1 MIQKSDKIAIVGA
14 GALGGHVGAYL
25 TREGHDVTLIDAWP
39 EHVEHMRAHGLTLDG
54 TTEPECFTQAV
65 NAIHIT
71 DLQKTAH
78 GRPFNFVF
86 VAVKSYDTVWA
97 THMIKNYLTLDG
109 FCVSL
114 QNGINEERMAS
125 VVGWGKTV
133 GCIAST
139 IAVELDGPGHIN
151 RNVKLGG
158 AERVIFSVGE
168 VHGRVT
174 PRAEKLSEMLACVDS
189 SEVTTNL
196 WGKRWSKLMVNCMRN
211 PVSAA
216 TGRGGN
222 ANDRDDH
229 TRRLAVRLAGEAGRI
244 GVALGYKLGL
254 VYKIEPELLMAA
266 EQGDG
271 DAMAQCEEKLLANMT
286 FRNDDQR
293 PSMGQDMQKG
303 RRTEIDYLNGLVVE
317 KAKELGLPVPANEGI
332 AEVVRQI
339 ERGKIRAGPDAIAH
353 L

>member
-1 MIQKSDKIAIVGA
+1 MMQKTDKIAIVGA

-54 TTEPECFTQAV
+54 ATKPECFTQAI

-78 GRPFNFVF
+78 GQPFDFAF

-97 THMIKNYLTLDG
+97 THMIKNYLTPDG
-109 FCVSL
+109 FCISL

-139 IAVELDGPGHIN
+139 IAVELDRPGHIN

-158 AERVIFSVGE
+158 TERMIFSVGE
-168 VHGRVT
+168 VHGRIT
-174 PRAEKLSEMLACVDS
+174 PRAEKLSEMLACIDS

-222 ANDRDDH
+222 ANDRDDR

-244 GVALGYKLGL
+244 GVALGYELGL
-254 VYKIEPELLMAA
+254 VYKIDPKLLMAA
-266 EQGDG
+266 EQGG
-271 DAMAQCEEKLLANMT
+271 SDAMAQCEEKLLANTT
-286 FRNDDQR
+286 FRNDDNR

-339 ERGKIRAGPDAIAH
+339 ERGERRAGPDAVAH

>member
-39 EHVEHMRAHGLTLDG
+39 EHVEYMRAHGLTLDG
-54 TTEPECFTQAV
+54 ITEPECFTQAV
-65 NAIHIT
+65 NSIHIT

-78 GRPFNFVF
+78 GRPFDFVF

-97 THMIKNYLTLDG
+97 THMIKNYLTQDG

-114 QNGINEERMAS
+114 QNGINEERIAS
-125 VVGWGKTV
+125 VVGWGKTM

-139 IAVELDGPGHIN
+139 IAVELDEPGHIK

-158 AERVIFSVGE
+158 TERMIFSVGE
-168 VHGRVT
+168 VHGRIT

-229 TRRLAVRLAGEAGRI
+229 TRRLAVRLAGEAGRV
-244 GVALGYKLGL
+244 GLALGYKLGL
-254 VYKIEPELLMAA
+254 VYRIEPELLIAA
-266 EQGDG
+266 EQGDS
-271 DAMAQCEEKLLANMT
+271 DAMAQCEEKLLANMA
-286 FRNDDQR
+286 FRKDDQR

-317 KAKELGLPVPANEGI
+317 KANELGLPVPANEGV
-332 AEVVRQI
+332 AKVVRQI
-339 ERGKIRAGPDAIAH
+339 ERGEIRAGPDAIAH